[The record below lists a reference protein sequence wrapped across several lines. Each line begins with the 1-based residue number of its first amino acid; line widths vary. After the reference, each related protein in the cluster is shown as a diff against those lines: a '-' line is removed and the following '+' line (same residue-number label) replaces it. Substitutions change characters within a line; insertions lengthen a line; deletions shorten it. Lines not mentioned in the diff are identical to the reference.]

1 MSKSAT
7 RPVRAGLATILGGA
21 LVAAP
26 FIGVAAP
33 ASAAVDGSAVVINEA
48 YFNGGSAGAAY
59 SHKYVELY
67 NPTDAAV
74 SLEGMSLQY
83 RAPGGS
89 GETNG
94 VTTLSGSIA
103 PGGHFLVQG
112 AANNNAAAG
121 QPLPAPDV
129 DGGNSVN
136 VGAGG
141 GTLFLAST
149 TEKLTAVP
157 QGAIASTP
165 QIVDAVGWGSSKTF
179 EGAVAPAASLTTSIS
194 RTDAKDTDDN
204 SVDFLAG
211 APTPENAGAG
221 SEEPDPDPDPEP
233 DPEEPGDPA
242 EPISIAQ
249 IQGAEATTPLS
260 GQTVTTTGV
269 VTAAYPAGGF
279 NGYYIQTPGTGGAI
293 DLATHTAS
301 DGIFVYSA
309 ATVGSVAVGDFVQV
323 TGAATEFNGLTQV
336 AVPTAAGLTKLDAS
350 TVTAPKP
357 ATVAYPTSASQREA
371 LEGMLIAPQGA
382 FTVSDTYSTNQYAE
396 IGLASGDA
404 PLITPTEIARPG
416 SADYAEAVASNAAR
430 SVTLDD
436 GASINFLGSTANK
449 DIALPYLTQNRA
461 ITVGSA
467 VAFTEPVVLDYRNE
481 AWKFQPTSQLTA
493 DEALPASFSDVRE
506 SKPTDVG
513 GDIQIAGFNV
523 LNYFTT
529 TGDELNGCS
538 FYADRTGDPVTVNTG
553 CDARGAAEDEDL
565 ERQQAKIV
573 AAINGLGAEVVSL
586 EEIENS
592 VKFGTDRDEA
602 LSILVDALN
611 ADASGDVW
619 EFVPSP
625 AASEL
630 PPVTSQDVIRNAFIY
645 KKDAVEPVGASHVLV
660 DPAFSNARQP
670 LAQEFRVAGADST
683 FIAIVNHFKSKGS
696 GSGADADR
704 GDGQGASNASRVNQA
719 KALLAFSSELQSQ
732 LGTDEVFL
740 IGDFN
745 AYTQEDPSVAIMAA
759 GYVDQGSKTGRYSYS
774 FDGASGSLDHV
785 YASPAADRKVTGVDI
800 WNINAGES
808 IAKEYSRYNYNRTD
822 FYDESVY
829 RSSDHDPILVGYS
842 VEALPV
848 ELGLIDINDFHGRIN
863 ANTVKFA
870 GTIEQLRA
878 EHGEANSLFVS
889 TGDNIGA
896 SEFASSS
903 QKDQPTIDVLNALEL
918 VASAVGNHEFDQGY
932 ADLTG
937 RVADEANWDYLGA
950 NVYEKGTTT
959 PALPEYSLQEVDGL
973 TVAFIGTVTQE
984 TPTLVSPALVSMLDF
999 GDPVEAVNRVTAEL
1013 TDGDAANGEADVIV
1027 ANYHEGADQ
1036 GTPDKTTLEQQ
1047 VAEGGA
1053 FADIVTKTSADVDVI
1068 FTGHTHKQYA
1078 WDAPVPGVEGE
1089 TRPVLQTG
1097 SYGEFIGDVEL
1108 TLDGETGDVEAYTAK
1123 NVARTT
1129 VADNVLV
1136 ATYPRVAEVKGI
1148 VDAALAAAAEIGN
1161 QVKGSVTA
1169 DITTAYSGGSY
1180 VDGKYTGGTAGDRA
1194 NESTMGN
1201 LVADALQST
1210 LAASDRGGAEIG
1222 VVNPGGLRADF
1233 LYAPDGSITYA
1244 EANAVLPF
1252 LNNLWTTTLTGAQF
1266 KKVLEEQWQTAAAGQ
1281 PAPSRP
1287 YLQLGLSDN
1296 VEYTYDASRAQGD
1309 RITGVWVDGEPIVAD
1324 RDYRIG
1330 TFSFLV
1336 EGGDN
1341 FRTFTEGT
1349 ASARD
1354 SGLVDRDA
1362 WIAYL
1367 EANPGLSPEFDRKSV
1382 AVTGAPTEI
1391 VEPGSTVSFDVS
1403 KLDLTSLGSPANASL
1418 TAAWSGSD
1426 ASFDPITVAGGAAS
1440 VSLTVPADAPADSEI
1455 VLTAQPSGTVV
1466 RVPVAVNAAEEPE
1479 PQPEKPTDAPV
1490 GVDSED
1496 LPPALE
1502 DAISVAPERVVPGQE
1517 ISVFVGAE
1525 RAGEWVAVWMYSA
1538 PTLIADWQQVSVTGS
1553 VSATIPVDATVGDH
1567 LIAVTDAANDV
1578 IGWTDIEVLADE
1590 VPGDGDGDGDGGSG
1604 GGDGSGGGSG
1614 DDGAGAGDGSG
1625 SGSDDGL
1632 AVTGTT
1638 AAPIAALAL
1647 LLLLAGATVLIAR
1660 KRARV

>member
-1 MSKSAT
+1 
-7 RPVRAGLATILGGA
+7 
-21 LVAAP
+21 
-26 FIGVAAP
+26 VAAP
-33 ASAAVDGSAVVINEA
+33 ASAAVDGSDVVISEA
-48 YFNGGSAGAAY
+48 YLNGGSTGAAFT
-59 SHKYVELY
+59 HKFVELY
-67 NPTDAAV
+67 NPTDEAV
-74 SLEGMSLQY
+74 VLDGMSIQY
-83 RAPGGS
+83 RPAKSADAPS
-89 GETNG
+89 GIM
-94 VTTLSGSIA
+94 TLTGTIA
-103 PGGHFLVQG
+103 PGGYFLVQG
-112 AANNNAAAG
+112 TSNANNGVA
-121 QPLPAPDV
+121 LPKPDATLPGDV
-129 DGGNSVN
+129 SFA
-136 VGAGG
+136 GAGG
-141 GTLFLAST
+141 TIFLAAQTDKVT
-149 TEKLTAVP
+149 TPKGSIV
-157 QGAIASTP
+157 GNDAIIDLLGYGTSE
-165 QIVDAVGWGSSKTF
+165 TF
-179 EGAVAPAASLTTSIS
+179 EGSVAPAASVTTSIA
-194 RTDAKDTDDN
+194 RTAGADTDVN
-204 SVDFLAG
+204 SADFVAG
-211 APTPENAGAG
+211 APTPTNAAG
-221 SEEPDPDPDPEP
+221 TVPEVPEEPEPEP
-233 DPEEPGDPA
+233 EPEEPGTPA
-242 EPISIAQ
+242 EPIAIAQ
-249 IQGAEATTPLS
+249 IQGAVETTPLS
-260 GQTVTTTGV
+260 GKTVTTRGV
-269 VTAAYPAGGF
+269 VTATYPTGGF
-279 NGYYIQTPGTGGAI
+279 DGYYIQTPGTGGAL
-293 DLATHTAS
+293 DLAAHTAS

-309 ATVGSVAVGDFVQV
+309 ATVGSVALGDYVEV
-323 TGAATEFNGLTQV
+323 TGTATEFKGLTQV

-350 TVTAPKP
+350 TVAAPTP
-357 ATVAYPTSASQREA
+357 ASVAYPTTAAQRES
-371 LEGMLIAPQGA
+371 LEGMIVDPQGG
-382 FTVSDTYSTNQYAE
+382 FTVTNTYSTNQYAE
-396 IGLASGDA
+396 IGLAAGDS

-416 SADYAEAVASNAAR
+416 SAGYSAAVADNAAR
-430 SVTLDD
+430 AVTLDD
-436 GASINFLGSTANK
+436 GASINFLGTDANK
-449 DIALPYLTQNRA
+449 DIPLPYLTQNEA

-467 VAFTEPVVLDYRNE
+467 VEFTEPVVLDYRNDT
-481 AWKFQPTSQLTA
+481 WKFQPTTQLTA
-493 DEALPASFSDVRE
+493 AEALPATFSDVRE
-506 SKPTDVG
+506 EKPTDVG

-529 TGDELNGCS
+529 TGDELDGCT
-538 FYADRTGDPVTVNTG
+538 FYADRDEDPVTVNSG

-602 LSILVDALN
+602 LSLLVDALN

-630 PPVTSQDVIRNAFIY
+630 PPVDAQDVIRNAFIY
-645 KKDAVEPVGASHVLV
+645 KKDAVEPVGASQVLV

-670 LAQEFRVAGADST
+670 LAQEFQVVGADDT

-696 GSGADADR
+696 GSGADADQN
-704 GDGQGASNASRVNQA
+704 DGQGGSNASRVAQA
-719 KALLAFSSELQSQ
+719 TALVAFSTQLQTE

-745 AYTQEDPSVAIMAA
+745 AYTQEDPSVVIMDA
-759 GYVDQGSKTGRYSYS
+759 GYVDQGSKTGQYSYS
-774 FDGASGSLDHV
+774 FSGQSGSLDHV
-785 YASPAADRKVTGVDI
+785 YASPAANRKVTGVDI
-800 WNINAGES
+800 WNINSGES
-808 IAKEYSRYNYNRTD
+808 IAKEYSRHNYNATN

-842 VEALPV
+842 VDALPV
-848 ELGLIDINDFHGRIN
+848 DLNLIDINDFHGRIDG
-863 ANTVKFA
+863 NTVKFA
-870 GTIEQLRA
+870 GTVEQLRA
-878 EHGEANSLFVS
+878 AGGEDNSLFVS

-896 SEFASSS
+896 SLFASSS
-903 QKDQPTIDVLNALEL
+903 QQDQPTIDVLNALEL

-932 ADLTG
+932 TDLTG
-937 RVADEANWDYLGA
+937 RVADAADWDYLGA
-950 NVYEKGTTT
+950 NVYDKGTTN
-959 PALPEYSLQEVDGL
+959 PALPEYSLQEIQGL
-973 TVAFIGTVTQE
+973 TVAFIGTVTEE

-999 GDPVEAVNRVTAEL
+999 GDPVEAVNRVSGEL
-1013 TDGDAANGEADVIV
+1013 TDGDPANGEADVIV

-1036 GTPDKTTLEQQ
+1036 GTPDDSTLEEQ

-1078 WDAPVPGVEGE
+1078 WDAPIPGIEGE

-1097 SYGEFIGDVEL
+1097 SYGENIGNVVL
-1108 TLDGETGDVEAYTAK
+1108 TVDGETGDVDSYTAR
-1123 NVARTT
+1123 NVPRTT
-1129 VADNVLV
+1129 VADGTLV
-1136 ATYPRVAEVKGI
+1136 STYPRVAEVKKI
-1148 VDAALAAAAEIGN
+1148 VDAALAVAAEIGN

-1194 NESTMGN
+1194 NESTIGN
-1201 LVADALQST
+1201 LVADALKSSLEST
-1210 LAASDRGGAEIG
+1210 DRGGAEIG

-1266 KKVLEEQWQTAAAGQ
+1266 KSVLEEQWQTAAEGQ

-1296 VEYTYDASRAQGD
+1296 VEYTYDANRPQGD
-1309 RITGVWVDGEPIVAD
+1309 RITGIWVNGEPIVSTEG
-1324 RDYRIG
+1324 YRVG

-1341 FRTFTEGT
+1341 FRTFAEG
-1349 ASARD
+1349 SGARD

-1367 EANPGLSPEFDRKSV
+1367 EANQGLSPEFDRKSV

-1403 KLDLTSLGSPANASL
+1403 KLDLTSLGSPANTSL
-1418 TAAWSGSD
+1418 TAEWTGSD
-1426 ASFDPITVAGGAAS
+1426 ATFEPIAVTGGAAT
-1440 VSLTVPADAPADSEI
+1440 VSLTVPADAAADSEI
-1455 VLTAQPSGTVV
+1455 VLTAQPSGTVF
-1466 RVPVAVNAAEEPE
+1466 RVPVSVNAAEEPE
-1479 PQPEKPTDAPV
+1479 PQPEKPSEAPV

-1496 LPPALE
+1496 LPADLE
-1502 DAISVAPERVVPGQE
+1502 DAISVSPDQVKPGQE

-1553 VSATIPVDATVGDH
+1553 VTATIPLDATEGDH

-1578 IGWTDIEVLADE
+1578 IGWTDIRVLADA
-1590 VPGDGDGDGDGGSG
+1590 VPGDGDGDGGAGGDNGAGDGSG
-1604 GGDGSGGGSG
+1604 AGSGGGSG
-1614 DDGAGAGDGSG
+1614 
-1625 SGSDDGL
+1625 DGL

-1638 AAPIAALAL
+1638 VAPIAALAF

-1660 KRARV
+1660 KRARA